1 MSYQSHVKDADGYD
15 DIIFAYTADQALEDG
30 ILADVTEMGHEAG
43 FPTSLKV
50 RVTRSV
56 YDACTPP
63 ESNKI
68 ESFDGRM
75 WDVLSLAINAV
86 RCTTSESMTQFT
98 VKIGRKNVNLYAA
111 LDTTSEPAV
120 HIMFPEDY

>member
-1 MSYQSHVKDADGYD
+1 MYQSHVKDSSGYD
-15 DIIFAYTADQALEDG
+15 DIIYSYTAEQAIEDG

-43 FPTSLKV
+43 FSKNFKV

-56 YDACTPP
+56 YDACIPP
-63 ESNKI
+63 KSNKI

-75 WDVLSLAINAV
+75 WDVIWMAKNAV
-86 RCTTSESMTQFT
+86 VRNKSDRMCQFI
-98 VKIGRKNVNLYAA
+98 VRIGRKNVSLFAV
-111 LDTTSEPAV
+111 LDTTSGPAI

>member
-1 MSYQSHVKDADGYD
+1 MYQSYVKDSSGYD
-15 DIIFAYTADQALEDG
+15 DIIYSYTAEQAIEDG

-43 FPTSLKV
+43 FSKNFKV

-56 YDACTPP
+56 YDACIPP
-63 ESNKI
+63 KSNKI

-75 WDVLSLAINAV
+75 WDVIWMAKNAV
-86 RCTTSESMTQFT
+86 VRNKSDRMCQFI
-98 VKIGRKNVNLYAA
+98 VRIGRKNVSLFAV
-111 LDTTSEPAV
+111 LDTTSGPAI